1 MLCERRGPLRSAGD
15 EFLEPLGQGGL
26 GSVFKARDTV
36 TGRVVAVKTVSRR
49 DDRVQALL
57 MREAR
62 LVASLSHPGVV
73 AVHDMV
79 LAGDRIF
86 VVQDYIDG
94 LTLGEWQA
102 GASLPDV
109 LRVYAHVASA
119 LAYVHGRGL
128 VHRDLKPTNVL
139 VRRQDDR
146 PVIVDFGLAAN
157 GPDGDALQYNWVVS
171 SGTLAQS
178 SGSTALWT
186 VAAQASE
193 AQALC
198 QVSDGYETVP
208 LTLAIPITR

>member
-1 MLCERRGPLRSAGD
+1 MSELSPSGAPPPLPDRY

-26 GSVFKARDTV
+26 GSVFKARDAV
-36 TGRVVAVKTVSRR
+36 TGRVVAVKTVSQR

-62 LVASLSHPGVV
+62 LVASLSHPAAAGSVV
-73 AVHDMV
+73 APLARAGSRGFGRFVV
-79 LAGDRIF
+79 LAVAITAA
-86 VVQDYIDG
+86 I
-94 LTLGEWQA
+94 LA
-102 GASLPDV
+102 V
-109 LRVYAHVASA
+109 LAFA
-119 LAYVHGRGL
+119 
-128 VHRDLKPTNVL
+128 
-139 VRRQDDR
+139 
-146 PVIVDFGLAAN
+146 
-157 GPDGDALQYNWVVS
+157 WVGS